1 MAIGFNIQFRINEKT
16 SSRVIRLTDASSNG
30 GGFTF
35 GKGNF
40 SIVFPDGSTINHTD
54 FLSPDITAIGG
65 SYDFQ
70 LPTDIYNN
78 VLTGQY
84 SVTYVVLNSLGVA
97 QTPVVLTIPDFNWI
111 KPTTTIQNKS
121 DVFIPEVQFYD
132 ATSYT
137 PVGNFVGSL
146 FRTFSVPYPTNSEA
160 YGQTTPSVSSATL
173 TPSYASKYYEG
184 LYNLSLDVTVNYTHD
199 TYSWLS
205 VYYTNLTTKTY
216 DIRQVPTQT
225 QLVTKLNAFRADVD
239 AYKENNDTQFEIM
252 SENYDIAIALYS
264 HLIARFDTNTLDG
277 SQPLL
282 EELLSILEPYNG
294 LYTYKSTQLTPFTL
308 GISQT
313 SYFTLSDGTNTDN
326 FPLQSTLLFS
336 SGSAALGILVTNN
349 TVTFTPNFGTTNGK
363 FAAGDDSR
371 FHSAVTLGTANG
383 LSLSS
388 QAISLALATSGTS
401 GAMSAAD
408 KAKLD
413 GIATGATANLGT
425 VTSVGISMPSAFT
438 VTNSPVTT
446 SGTLTIAGAGT
457 SLQYI
462 KGDGTLGTLNTV
474 SVVESTNL
482 YYTDSRARGAI
493 SLTTTGTS
501 GAATYSSATGIL
513 NIPQYQGGVTSFNT
527 RTGAIVLSSSDVTT
541 ALTFTPENSSNKGI
555 AGGYASLDGTGTV
568 PAAQLPSYVD
578 DVVEY
583 ANLASFPATGVT
595 GKIFVALD
603 TNKIYRWSGST
614 YIEINASSGGGTWGS
629 ITGTLSNQTDLATAL
644 SGKQG
649 TITLTTVGSTGTAT
663 LIGNTL
669 NIPNYSGGT
678 GTVGTISR
686 NVQNFIATAGQTTFT
701 ISGGYAAGYIDVFVN
716 GVRLTSVDYAAAN
729 GTTVVMTAGL
739 LVGDI
744 VDVMVYT
751 GIALT
756 GTAPMSFNTTTGAI
770 SISQAT
776 TSTNGY
782 LSSTDW
788 NTFNSKQATISLT
801 TTGSSGS
808 ATFITNTLNIPTY
821 TLSGLGGQAS
831 STNLTSLSGLT
842 YVSASFVKMTA
853 ANTFSLDTNTYYL
866 ASNPSGYTNNT
877 GTVTSVA
884 ALTLGTTG
892 TDLTSTV
899 ATGTTTPVITL
910 NVPSA
915 SATNRGVL
923 TSADWSTFNNKQGT
937 ITLTTTG
944 SSGAATFSTNTL
956 NIPNYTLAGLGG
968 QASST
973 NLTSLSGLTFVST
986 SFVKMTAAGT
996 FALDTNTYYL
1006 ASNPSGYTNNTGTVT
1021 SVAALTL
1028 GTTGTDLSSTVA
1040 TGTTTPVITLNVP
1053 SASATNRGVLTS
1065 TDWSTFNGKQGA
1077 LTLTTTG
1084 TSGAA
1089 TLVGNTLN
1097 IPNYASGGG
1106 SGTVTTVS
1114 VVSANGFAGTV
1125 ATATST
1131 PAITISTSISGVLKG
1146 NGTAIS
1152 AAVAN
1157 TDYLAVNNPVYT
1169 GTLGTGTLSYTPA
1182 NLFQYAQQA
1191 ANSYIQAVFQ
1201 NTNANP
1207 QASTDIVVNNNL
1219 STDTTNYGDFG
1230 INSSGFT
1237 GSGSLNLPNAIY
1249 LTATTG
1255 DLVLGTTTANAV
1267 RIVINSGTTDAA
1279 IIKTTSQLQLPSYTT
1294 TTSFSGTVV
1303 GYLAFDSSGN
1313 VITTAAPT
1321 GSGSPAGSTGQLQ
1334 YNNAGAFGGA
1344 SNVQI
1349 NSNGQLLLID
1359 AATPPTTPAAGT
1371 MVLYTENHAGKTL
1384 PSVMSP
1390 TGIDY
1395 NLQAAL
1401 YGTSTYMWL
1410 ASTGT
1415 TVAINWGTS
1424 FTALN
1429 AGTAAAQ
1436 SHPTK
1441 ASTSAITSM
1450 NRANFGTGSTATG
1463 SSGIVSAAT
1472 VAWLGNAAGLG
1483 GFLFFARFGVE
1494 TISGTHRVLV
1504 GLSANTAA
1512 LAAEPS
1518 TLANTIALGY
1528 DSTDTTWQVITRSA
1542 TTLTKTNTAITIT
1555 AGQILDL
1562 YIHSAP
1568 NSQSVQFHIKN
1579 GATGADLY
1587 VGTAITTNIPSST
1600 TFLSMQAQI
1609 QSASGTTAKLL
1620 ALNRMYLE
1628 TDI

>member
-40 SIVFPDGSTINHTD
+40 SIVFPDSSTINHTD
-54 FLSPDITAIGG
+54 FLSPDITAIGN

-294 LYTYKSTQLTPFTL
+294 LYTYKSTQLTPFIL

-555 AGGYASLDGTGTV
+555 AGGYASLDGSGLV
-568 PAAQLPSYVD
+568 PSTQLPSYVD

-583 ANLASFPATGVT
+583 ANLASFPATGTT
-595 GKIFVALD
+595 GKIYVALD

-686 NVQNFIATAGQTTFT
+686 NVQNFTATGGQTIFT
-701 ISGGYAAGYIDVFVN
+701 ISGGYTAGYIDVFVN
-716 GVRLTSVDYAAAN
+716 GVRLTSVDYTAAN
-729 GTTVVMTAGL
+729 GTTVTMTTGL

-744 VDVMVYT
+744 VDVMVYN

-788 NTFNSKQATISLT
+788 NTFN
-801 TTGSSGS
+801 
-808 ATFITNTLNIPTY
+808 
-821 TLSGLGGQAS
+821 
-831 STNLTSLSGLT
+831 
-842 YVSASFVKMTA
+842 
-853 ANTFSLDTNTYYL
+853 
-866 ASNPSGYTNNT
+866 
-877 GTVTSVA
+877 
-884 ALTLGTTG
+884 
-892 TDLTSTV
+892 
-899 ATGTTTPVITL
+899 
-910 NVPSA
+910 
-915 SATNRGVL
+915 
-923 TSADWSTFNNKQGT
+923 
-937 ITLTTTG
+937 
-944 SSGAATFSTNTL
+944 
-956 NIPNYTLAGLGG
+956 
-968 QASST
+968 
-973 NLTSLSGLTFVST
+973 
-986 SFVKMTAAGT
+986 
-996 FALDTNTYYL
+996 
-1006 ASNPSGYTNNTGTVT
+1006 
-1021 SVAALTL
+1021 
-1028 GTTGTDLSSTVA
+1028 
-1040 TGTTTPVITLNVP
+1040 
-1053 SASATNRGVLTS
+1053 
-1065 TDWSTFNGKQGA
+1065 GKQGA
-1077 LTLTTTG
+1077 ITLTTTG

-1114 VVSANGFAGTV
+1114 VTTANGISGTVANATTTPAITLTLGAITPTTVNGVTISGSTTPTLAVTGTSSISGSNTGDNAVNSLYSGLVSNATHTGDATGATALTVVGLRGVTLPALGATAGLLKYTGTGTNTWVFDTNAYGTGTVTSVAALTLGTTGTDLSSSVATGTTTAVITLNVPTASASNRGALSSTDWSTFNGKQGALTLTTTGTSGAATLVGNTLNIPQYVGSGGSGTVTSVSVVSANGFAGTLTN
-1125 ATATST
+1125 ANTT
-1131 PAITISTSISGVLKG
+1131 PAITLSTTISGLLKG

-1152 AAVAN
+1152 AATAN

-1169 GTLGTGTLSYTPA
+1169 GILSTGTLTYTPSG
-1182 NLFQYAQQA
+1182 LFLSAQQS

-1201 NTNANP
+1201 NSNAGTT
-1207 QASTDIVVNNNL
+1207 ASTDVVVNNDL
-1219 STDTTNYGDFG
+1219 STDATYYGNFG
-1230 INSSGFT
+1230 MNSSGFT
-1237 GSGSLNLPNAIY
+1237 GSGSFNLPNAIY
-1249 LTATTG
+1249 LSATNG
-1255 DLVLGTTTANAV
+1255 DLVLGTTTSNAIRFV
-1267 RIVINSGTTDAA
+1267 
-1279 IIKTTSQLQLPSYTT
+1279 L
-1294 TTSFSGTVV
+1294 
-1303 GYLAFDSSGN
+1303 
-1313 VITTAAPT
+1313 
-1321 GSGSPAGSTGQLQ
+1321 
-1334 YNNAGAFGGA
+1334 
-1344 SNVQI
+1344 
-1349 NSNGQLLLID
+1349 NG
-1359 AATPPTTPAAGT
+1359 
-1371 MVLYTENHAGKTL
+1371 
-1384 PSVMSP
+1384 
-1390 TGIDY
+1390 
-1395 NLQAAL
+1395 
-1401 YGTSTYMWL
+1401 GTSDI
-1410 ASTGT
+1410 A
-1415 TVAINWGTS
+1415 
-1424 FTALN
+1424 
-1429 AGTAAAQ
+1429 
-1436 SHPTK
+1436 
-1441 ASTSAITSM
+1441 
-1450 NRANFGTGSTATG
+1450 
-1463 SSGIVSAAT
+1463 
-1472 VAWLGNAAGLG
+1472 
-1483 GFLFFARFGVE
+1483 
-1494 TISGTHRVLV
+1494 TISGTLV
-1504 GLSANTAA
+1504 SINGALVIGATSIVATAQ
-1512 LAAEPS
+1512 LQV
-1518 TLANTIALGY
+1518 
-1528 DSTDTTWQVITRSA
+1528 DST
-1542 TTLTKTNTAITIT
+1542 TKGFLPPRMTSTQRI
-1555 AGQILDL
+1555 
-1562 YIHSAP
+1562 
-1568 NSQSVQFHIKN
+1568 
-1579 GATGADLY
+1579 
-1587 VGTAITTNIPSST
+1587 AITTPATGLIVYQTDSVEGLYINTST
-1600 TFLSMQAQI
+1600 GWRTLTMV
-1609 QSASGTTAKLL
+1609 
-1620 ALNRMYLE
+1620 
-1628 TDI
+1628 